1 MRILAHSLIL
11 RDFLFCNC
19 RNKTNRNKE
28 MEYDDKSHKQGK
40 LLGQLLLALVLI
52 GYLLTH

>member
-1 MRILAHSLIL
+1 
-11 RDFLFCNC
+11 
-19 RNKTNRNKE
+19 